1 MTKPRVLIFDVN
13 ETLLDLTP
21 LKASVGK
28 ALGGQEAFVP
38 LWFTTMLH
46 YSLVHTLCENYRSF
60 GDIGVAALKMVAESQ
75 GIELEQDNARDA
87 VIAPLLSLPPH
98 HDVVAGLKM
107 FSEDGFRS
115 VSLTNSSTEAAETQ
129 LSNAGLAGL
138 FEKRYSVEA
147 VKRYKPHGNT
157 YRMVLDDLGVK
168 PEEAMM
174 VAAHAWDLAGA
185 KNVGLQTAFIARP
198 GTALYPNFARP
209 DYVVND
215 LPELARVLRNA

>member
-1 MTKPRVLIFDVN
+1 MPRPKILIFDVN
-13 ETLLDLTP
+13 ETLLDLAP

-46 YSLVHTLCENYRSF
+46 YSLVHTLCENYQGF

-75 GIELEQDNARDA
+75 GIELEYQDAKEA
-87 VIAPLLSLPPH
+87 VTPLLSLPPH
-98 HDVVAGLKM
+98 HDVVGGLKM
-107 FSEDGFRS
+107 LSEDGFRA

-129 LSNAGLAGL
+129 LRNAGLADL
-138 FEKRYSVEA
+138 FEKRYSVES
-147 VKRYKPHGNT
+147 VKSYKPHKDT
-157 YRMVLDDLGVK
+157 YRMVLDDLGVE

-185 KNVGLQTAFIARP
+185 KNVGLQTAFITRP
-198 GTALYPNFARP
+198 GTALYPNVARP

-215 LPELARVLRNA
+215 LSELAKRLRDI